1 MNKYKVSVPVMYKCY
16 VFADNEEEALENAKR
31 FIDYE
36 VISEYEEYGTDVQLV
51 KRGELKNDSI

>member
-16 VFADNEEEALENAKR
+16 VFADNEEEALEKAKQ

-36 VISEYEEYGTDVQLV
+36 VISEYEEYVTDVQLV
-51 KRGELKNDSI
+51 KRGELQ